1 MILLDQA
8 FAHCP
13 KFPTAGLIKRLG
25 PYLSTNVAVQSFNS
39 AKDRSLGELLPHQ
52 QTNLKQA
59 HLLAII
65 NLLMIIEFFRI
76 NIYLVILFQTKGQ
89 FLILYSLVR
98 HSTN

>member
-13 KFPTAGLIKRLG
+13 KFPTAGLTKRLG
-25 PYLSTNVAVQSFNS
+25 PSLNTNVAVQSFNS

-59 HLLAII
+59 HPSAII
-65 NLLMIIEFFRI
+65 NLSMTTKFLYIGT
-76 NIYLVILFQTKGQ
+76 YLGF
-89 FLILYSLVR
+89 
-98 HSTN
+98 